1 MQETNKNEKDL
12 LSIGKSYFEKEEYKE
27 AIKVL
32 LELVKLNPNNEEGL
46 GILGA
51 SYFHNGQCEE
61 AIKILLELLELNPN
75 NYDVWASLGVSYF
88 GNGEYDKAIE
98 YLLKAIELNP
108 NDDNNYYWLGR
119 SHYYN
124 EKYKEA
130 IQSFLKAIE
139 LNPKEFEYYDWLSA
153 SYSENGEYD
162 KAIEYLLKAIE
173 LNPDEPDN
181 YWELGWLY
189 EKNNQKEEAFKSF
202 MKSNYHKNWV
212 DFYKE
217 FANKLLEFK
226 NKRKELIEIIKSIP
240 NINFPKIDDIDPFT
254 VFGLLNGQGYDFRE
268 NMIKYISDKFKIASK
283 LTEWFWISPHSNFN
297 RIFYNPSQ
305 NDKNDIENLW
315 IFFEMAINYAD
326 NNNIENKEKFIKAY
340 NVAKDIKGNK
350 WKLTIGIHWIR
361 PFNYIILDKPSRKF
375 IIENNIIP
383 DYANYLSDNSIIN
396 GEEYLTICDKLIE
409 VIKNDKYQFK
419 DLLELSFFASITGY
433 TRKSSYIKENF
444 NQSLKYDND
453 NDKEDLLSLAETY
466 FGNGQFEEAIKILL
480 ELLELNPNDNY
491 ILYML
496 AYCYEEKRQ
505 YKEALKYFL
514 KANKDWIE
522 FYKEFANKLLEFKNN
537 RKELINKLKSS
548 FEYINIKTP
557 KIFEEKDI
565 DPFTVFGLFN
575 KGMPDRMDIIN
586 GIADKFQ
593 ITSAVPLD
601 FYRVPTL
608 FPLSAILF
616 NTTDKSKNED
626 IKNLWNVFE
635 AAINYADNKT
645 NENREA
651 FINAFDL
658 AKDIKGNKWKLTQG
672 LYWIRPFNYINL
684 DNPSRKFIIE
694 NNIIPDYNK
703 YLLDA
708 NKTMINGEEYLT
720 ICDKLIESI
729 NNNNYEFKD
738 LTELS
743 FSAYYTI
750 NIIQKNTDKVN
761 NNDKKEDDLLS
772 LAETYFENGQFEEAI
787 KILLEL
793 LELNPN
799 NSNILNFL
807 GYCYEGNGQYIEA
820 AEAFIN
826 ANKGWAKF
834 YIEFAN
840 KLLEF
845 KNNRKELIEKI
856 KLVFNSNKIEIPNII
871 NEEDI
876 DPFTIFGLFNKGLSE
891 RRTKILKGIANIFEI
906 NSKTPE
912 EFYCV
917 PVYRNFNSNFYNPL
931 QNEKN
936 DIEALW
942 NIFEASIN
950 YADNNTNE
958 NREAFIKY
966 YNLAKDIKGNKWK
979 LTMGLCWIRPFNYIS
994 LDPYDIELII
1004 KYNLIPAEYLKYIK
1018 KSDNSIP
1025 NAEEYLIICNIMIE
1039 NIKNNNYKF
1048 NNFFEL
1054 SDYALYI
1061 VCVTRNKNKEGNTMN
1076 IENNF
1081 NKYDKNKFLQEVYI
1095 TEKEYDKLKNLI
1107 LDKKNIILQGSAGV
1121 GKSYAAKRLAYSI
1134 IGEKDNERVKMIQFH
1149 QSYSYEDFIIGYRPK
1164 NETDGFELK
1173 EGVFY
1178 KFCKEAEMDENKENK
1193 YFLII
1198 DEINRGNISKIFGE
1212 LFMLIEN
1219 DKRGEEYA
1227 LELVYKDDEKFFVPE
1242 NLYII
1247 GLMNTA
1253 DRSLAMLDYALRRR
1267 FIFIDIE
1274 PAFNKPQ
1281 FKNDLENKNID
1292 KDLINKI
1299 IEKFTKL
1306 NETIKS
1312 DKTLGKGYTIGHS
1325 YFCNRKNLNKEDYE
1339 DIINYE
1345 IAPTLREYWFDN
1357 EDKAKKEIKELLN
1370 I

>member
-75 NYDVWASLGVSYF
+75 NYDVWASLGASYCE
-88 GNGEYDKAIE
+88 NGQYEEAIKS
-98 YLLKAIELNP
+98 LLKAIELNP

-226 NKRKELIEIIKSIP
+226 NKRKELIEIIKSTP

-254 VFGLLNGQGYDFRE
+254 VFGLLNGQGWDFRE
-268 NMIKYISDKFKIASK
+268 NMIKYISEKFKITSK
-283 LTEWFWISPHSNFN
+283 LTGFYWASPYYFNFN
-297 RIFYNPSQ
+297 RTFYNPSK

-350 WKLTIGIHWIR
+350 WKLTIGLHWIR
-361 PFNYIILDKPSRKF
+361 PFNYINLDITSRKF

-383 DYANYLSDNSIIN
+383 DYANYLSNNSIIN
-396 GEEYLTICDKLIE
+396 GEEYLTICDKLLE
-409 VIKNDKYQFK
+409 VMKNDKYQFK

-433 TRKSSYIKENF
+433 TRKYIKENS
-444 NQSLKYDND
+444 NQSVKYDND

-466 FGNGQFEEAIKILL
+466 FENGQFEEAIKILL

-548 FEYINIKTP
+548 FEYINIKIP

-703 YLLDA
+703 YLSDA

-787 KILLEL
+787 KILLKL

-1095 TEKEYDKLKNLI
+1095 TEKEYDKLEKLI
-1107 LDKKNIILQGSAGV
+1107 KDKKNIILQGSAGV

-1149 QSYSYEDFIIGYRPK
+1149 QSYSYEDFIIGYRP
-1164 NETDGFELK
+1164 NENGFELK

-1345 IAPTLREYWFDN
+1345 IAPTLKEYWFDN
-1357 EDKAKKEIKELLN
+1357 EDKAEKEIKELLN

>member
-61 AIKILLELLELNPN
+61 AKKIALKLTELNPN
-75 NYDVWASLGVSYF
+75 NYDGWASLGVSYF
-88 GNGEYDKAIE
+88 GNGDYDKAIEYLLKAIELNPKDFEGWDWLGASYFENGDYDKAIE

-108 NDDNNYYWLGR
+108 ND
-119 SHYYN
+119 
-124 EKYKEA
+124 
-130 IQSFLKAIE
+130 
-139 LNPKEFEYYDWLSA
+139 
-153 SYSENGEYD
+153 
-162 KAIEYLLKAIE
+162 
-173 LNPDEPDN
+173 
-181 YWELGWLY
+181 
-189 EKNNQKEEAFKSF
+189 
-202 MKSNYHKNWV
+202 
-212 DFYKE
+212 
-217 FANKLLEFK
+217 
-226 NKRKELIEIIKSIP
+226 
-240 NINFPKIDDIDPFT
+240 
-254 VFGLLNGQGYDFRE
+254 
-268 NMIKYISDKFKIASK
+268 
-283 LTEWFWISPHSNFN
+283 
-297 RIFYNPSQ
+297 
-305 NDKNDIENLW
+305 
-315 IFFEMAINYAD
+315 
-326 NNNIENKEKFIKAY
+326 
-340 NVAKDIKGNK
+340 
-350 WKLTIGIHWIR
+350 
-361 PFNYIILDKPSRKF
+361 
-375 IIENNIIP
+375 
-383 DYANYLSDNSIIN
+383 
-396 GEEYLTICDKLIE
+396 
-409 VIKNDKYQFK
+409 
-419 DLLELSFFASITGY
+419 
-433 TRKSSYIKENF
+433 
-444 NQSLKYDND
+444 
-453 NDKEDLLSLAETY
+453 
-466 FGNGQFEEAIKILL
+466 
-480 ELLELNPNDNY
+480 NY

-496 AYCYEEKRQ
+496 GYCYEEKRQ

-575 KGMPDRMDIIN
+575 KGMFDRMNIIE
-586 GIADKFQ
+586 GIANKFQ
-593 ITSAVPLD
+593 INSKTPEE

-645 NENREA
+645 NENKEA

-703 YLLDA
+703 YLSDA

-761 NNDKKEDDLLS
+761 NNDKKEGDLLS

-793 LELNPN
+793 LELTPN

-826 ANKGWAKF
+826 ANKGWAEF

-950 YADNNTNE
+950 YADNKTNE

-1004 KYNLIPAEYLKYIK
+1004 KDNLIPAEYLKYIK

-1095 TEKEYDKLKNLI
+1095 TDKEYDKLVKLI
-1107 LDKKNIILQGSAGV
+1107 TEKKNIILQGSAGI

-1149 QSYSYEDFIIGYRPK
+1149 QSYSYEDFIIGYRPT
-1164 NETDGFELK
+1164 ESGFELK

-1178 KFCKEAEMDENKENK
+1178 KFCKEAEMDENKDNK

-1267 FIFIDIE
+1267 FAFYDMK
-1274 PAFNKPQ
+1274 PAFDSEQ
-1281 FKNDLENKNID
+1281 FKEYQKNLKNSKFD
-1292 KDLINKI
+1292 NLIKKV
-1299 IEKFTKL
+1299 EEL
-1306 NETIKS
+1306 NEVIKE
-1312 DKTLGKGYTIGHS
+1312 DLGEGFCIGHS
-1325 YFCNRKNLNKEDYE
+1325 YFCNLETVEIDKLSL
-1339 DIINYE
+1339 IIE
-1345 IAPTLREYWFDN
+1345 FELIPLLKEYWFD
-1357 EDKAKKEIKELLN
+1357 DKEKVNTWIKNLTDA
-1370 I
+1370 IK

>member
-12 LSIGKSYFEKEEYKE
+12 LLVGKSHFENGKYAE
-27 AIKVL
+27 AITVL
-32 LELVKLNPNNEEGL
+32 SEIVLKLNPNEEEGWNY
-46 GILGA
+46 LGA
-51 SYFHNGQCEE
+51 SYCENGQYEE
-61 AIKILLELLELNPN
+61 AIK
-75 NYDVWASLGVSYF
+75 S
-88 GNGEYDKAIE
+88 
-98 YLLKAIELNP
+98 LLKAIELNP

-173 LNPDEPDN
+173 LNPDEPN
-181 YWELGWLY
+181 IYWDLGWLY

-226 NKRKELIEIIKSIP
+226 NKRKELIEIIKSTP

-283 LTEWFWISPHSNFN
+283 LTEWFWISPHMNFN

-305 NDKNDIENLW
+305 NDKKDIENLW
-315 IFFEMAINYAD
+315 NFFETAINYAD
-326 NNNIENKEKFIKAY
+326 NNTTENREKFIKAY

-350 WKLTIGIHWIR
+350 WKLTIGLHWIR

-375 IIENNIIP
+375 IIEKNIIP
-383 DYANYLSDNSIIN
+383 DYANYLSDNSTIN
-396 GEEYLTICDKLIE
+396 GEEYLQICDKLIE
-409 VIKNDKYQFK
+409 AIKNDKYQFK

-433 TRKSSYIKENF
+433 TKTSSYIKENF

-453 NDKEDLLSLAETY
+453 NDKEDLLSLAETH
-466 FGNGQFEEAIKILL
+466 FENGQFEEAIKILL

-496 AYCYEEKRQ
+496 GYCYEEKRQ

-537 RKELINKLKSS
+537 RKELINKLKSV
-548 FEYINIKTP
+548 FEHINIKIP

-575 KGMPDRMDIIN
+575 KGMFDRMNIIE
-586 GIADKFQ
+586 GIANKFQ
-593 ITSAVPLD
+593 INSKTPEE

-616 NTTDKSKNED
+616 NMTDKSKNED

-635 AAINYADNKT
+635 AAINYADNNI

-703 YLLDA
+703 YLSDA

-738 LTELS
+738 LSELS

-761 NNDKKEDDLLS
+761 NNDKKEGDLLS

-958 NREAFIKY
+958 NRETFIKY

-1095 TEKEYDKLKNLI
+1095 TDKEYDKLKNLI
-1107 LDKKNIILQGSAGV
+1107 LD
-1121 GKSYAAKRLAYSI
+1121 
-1134 IGEKDNERVKMIQFH
+1134 
-1149 QSYSYEDFIIGYRPK
+1149 
-1164 NETDGFELK
+1164 
-1173 EGVFY
+1173 
-1178 KFCKEAEMDENKENK
+1178 
-1193 YFLII
+1193 
-1198 DEINRGNISKIFGE
+1198 
-1212 LFMLIEN
+1212 
-1219 DKRGEEYA
+1219 
-1227 LELVYKDDEKFFVPE
+1227 
-1242 NLYII
+1242 II

-1306 NETIKS
+1306 NETIKT

-1325 YFCNRKNLNKEDYE
+1325 YFCNRKNLSKEDYK

-1357 EDKAKKEIKELLN
+1357 EDKAEKEIKELLN

>member
-12 LSIGKSYFEKEEYKE
+12 LLVGKSHFENGKYAE
-27 AIKVL
+27 AITVL
-32 LELVKLNPNNEEGL
+32 SEIVLKLNPNEEEGWNY
-46 GILGA
+46 LGA
-51 SYFHNGQCEE
+51 SYCENGQYEE
-61 AIKILLELLELNPN
+61 AIK
-75 NYDVWASLGVSYF
+75 S
-88 GNGEYDKAIE
+88 
-98 YLLKAIELNP
+98 LLKAIELNP

-173 LNPDEPDN
+173 LNPDEPDI
-181 YWELGWLY
+181 YWDLGWLY

-254 VFGLLNGQGYDFRE
+254 VFGLLNGQGWDFRE
-268 NMIKYISDKFKIASK
+268 NMIKYISEKFKITSK
-283 LTEWFWISPHSNFN
+283 LTEFYWASPYYFNFN
-297 RIFYNPSQ
+297 RTFYNPSK

-315 IFFEMAINYAD
+315 IFFETAINYAD

-350 WKLTIGIHWIR
+350 WKLTIGLHWIR
-361 PFNYIILDKPSRKF
+361 PFNYINLDITSRKF

-383 DYANYLSDNSIIN
+383 DYANYLSDKSIIN
-396 GEEYLTICDKLIE
+396 GEEYLMICDKLLE

-419 DLLELSFFASITGY
+419 DLLELSFFASIIGY

-444 NQSLKYDND
+444 NQSVKYDNE

-466 FGNGQFEEAIKILL
+466 FESGQYEEAIKILL

-496 AYCYEEKRQ
+496 GYCYEEKRQ

-575 KGMPDRMDIIN
+575 KGMFDRMNIIE
-586 GIADKFQ
+586 GIANKFQ
-593 ITSAVPLD
+593 INSKTPEE

-635 AAINYADNKT
+635 AAINYADNNT

-703 YLLDA
+703 YLSDA

-750 NIIQKNTDKVN
+750 NIIQKNTDK
-761 NNDKKEDDLLS
+761 D
-772 LAETYFENGQFEEAI
+772 
-787 KILLEL
+787 
-793 LELNPN
+793 
-799 NSNILNFL
+799 
-807 GYCYEGNGQYIEA
+807 GN
-820 AEAFIN
+820 
-826 ANKGWAKF
+826 
-834 YIEFAN
+834 
-840 KLLEF
+840 
-845 KNNRKELIEKI
+845 
-856 KLVFNSNKIEIPNII
+856 
-871 NEEDI
+871 
-876 DPFTIFGLFNKGLSE
+876 
-891 RRTKILKGIANIFEI
+891 
-906 NSKTPE
+906 
-912 EFYCV
+912 
-917 PVYRNFNSNFYNPL
+917 
-931 QNEKN
+931 
-936 DIEALW
+936 
-942 NIFEASIN
+942 
-950 YADNNTNE
+950 
-958 NREAFIKY
+958 
-966 YNLAKDIKGNKWK
+966 
-979 LTMGLCWIRPFNYIS
+979 
-994 LDPYDIELII
+994 
-1004 KYNLIPAEYLKYIK
+1004 
-1018 KSDNSIP
+1018 
-1025 NAEEYLIICNIMIE
+1025 
-1039 NIKNNNYKF
+1039 
-1048 NNFFEL
+1048 
-1054 SDYALYI
+1054 
-1061 VCVTRNKNKEGNTMN
+1061 MN

-1081 NKYDKNKFLQEVYI
+1081 NNFNEYDKNKFLQEVYI

-1149 QSYSYEDFIIGYRPK
+1149 QSYSYEDFIMGYRPTEK
-1164 NETDGFELK
+1164 GFKLK
-1173 EGVFY
+1173 KGVFY

-1219 DKRGEEYA
+1219 DKRGEDYA

-1267 FIFIDIE
+1267 FAFYDMK
-1274 PAFNKPQ
+1274 PAFESEQ
-1281 FKNDLENKNID
+1281 FKEYQKNLKNSKFD
-1292 KDLINKI
+1292 NLIKKV
-1299 IEKFTKL
+1299 EEL
-1306 NETIKS
+1306 NEVIKE
-1312 DKTLGKGYTIGHS
+1312 DLGEGFCIGHS
-1325 YFCNRKNLNKEDYE
+1325 YFCNLETVEIDKLSL
-1339 DIINYE
+1339 IIE
-1345 IAPTLREYWFDN
+1345 FELIPLLKEYWFD
-1357 EDKAKKEIKELLN
+1357 DKEKVNTWIKNLTDA
-1370 I
+1370 IK

>member
-12 LSIGKSYFEKEEYKE
+12 LLVGKSHFENGKYAE
-27 AIKVL
+27 AITVL
-32 LELVKLNPNNEEGL
+32 SEIVLKLNPNEEEGWNY
-46 GILGA
+46 LGA
-51 SYFHNGQCEE
+51 SYCENGQYEE
-61 AIKILLELLELNPN
+61 AIK
-75 NYDVWASLGVSYF
+75 S
-88 GNGEYDKAIE
+88 
-98 YLLKAIELNP
+98 LLKAIELNP

-173 LNPDEPDN
+173 LNPDEPDI
-181 YWELGWLY
+181 YWDLGWLY

-254 VFGLLNGQGYDFRE
+254 VFGLLNGQGWDFRE
-268 NMIKYISDKFKIASK
+268 NMIKYISEKFKITSK
-283 LTEWFWISPHSNFN
+283 LTEFYWASPYYFNFN
-297 RIFYNPSQ
+297 RTFYNPSK

-315 IFFEMAINYAD
+315 IFFETAINYAD

-350 WKLTIGIHWIR
+350 WKLTIGLHWIR
-361 PFNYIILDKPSRKF
+361 PFNYINLDITSRKF

-383 DYANYLSDNSIIN
+383 DYANYLSDKSIIN
-396 GEEYLTICDKLIE
+396 GEEYLMICDKLLE

-419 DLLELSFFASITGY
+419 DLLELSFFASIIGY

-444 NQSLKYDND
+444 NQSVKYDNE

-466 FGNGQFEEAIKILL
+466 FESGQYEEAIKILL

-496 AYCYEEKRQ
+496 GYCYEEKRQ

-575 KGMPDRMDIIN
+575 KGMFDRMNIIE
-586 GIADKFQ
+586 GIANKFQ
-593 ITSAVPLD
+593 INSKTPEE

-635 AAINYADNKT
+635 AAINYADNNT

-703 YLLDA
+703 YLSDA

-750 NIIQKNTDKVN
+750 NIIQKNTDK
-761 NNDKKEDDLLS
+761 D
-772 LAETYFENGQFEEAI
+772 
-787 KILLEL
+787 
-793 LELNPN
+793 
-799 NSNILNFL
+799 
-807 GYCYEGNGQYIEA
+807 GN
-820 AEAFIN
+820 
-826 ANKGWAKF
+826 
-834 YIEFAN
+834 
-840 KLLEF
+840 
-845 KNNRKELIEKI
+845 
-856 KLVFNSNKIEIPNII
+856 
-871 NEEDI
+871 
-876 DPFTIFGLFNKGLSE
+876 
-891 RRTKILKGIANIFEI
+891 
-906 NSKTPE
+906 
-912 EFYCV
+912 
-917 PVYRNFNSNFYNPL
+917 
-931 QNEKN
+931 
-936 DIEALW
+936 
-942 NIFEASIN
+942 
-950 YADNNTNE
+950 
-958 NREAFIKY
+958 
-966 YNLAKDIKGNKWK
+966 
-979 LTMGLCWIRPFNYIS
+979 
-994 LDPYDIELII
+994 
-1004 KYNLIPAEYLKYIK
+1004 
-1018 KSDNSIP
+1018 
-1025 NAEEYLIICNIMIE
+1025 
-1039 NIKNNNYKF
+1039 
-1048 NNFFEL
+1048 
-1054 SDYALYI
+1054 
-1061 VCVTRNKNKEGNTMN
+1061 MN

-1081 NKYDKNKFLQEVYI
+1081 NNFNEYDKNKFLQEVYI
-1095 TEKEYDKLKNLI
+1095 TEKEYDKLVKLI
-1107 LDKKNIILQGSAGV
+1107 NEKKNIILQGSAGV

-1149 QSYSYEDFIIGYRPK
+1149 QSYSYEDFIMGYRP
-1164 NETDGFELK
+1164 NENGFELK

-1178 KFCKEAEMDENKENK
+1178 KFCKEAEMDENKDNK

-1267 FIFIDIE
+1267 FAFYDMK
-1274 PAFNKPQ
+1274 PAFESEQ
-1281 FKNDLENKNID
+1281 FKEYQKNLKNSKFD
-1292 KDLINKI
+1292 NLIKKV
-1299 IEKFTKL
+1299 EEL
-1306 NETIKS
+1306 NEVIKE
-1312 DKTLGKGYTIGHS
+1312 DLGEGFCIGHS
-1325 YFCNRKNLNKEDYE
+1325 YLCNLETVEIDKLSL
-1339 DIINYE
+1339 IIE
-1345 IAPTLREYWFDN
+1345 FELIPLLKEYWFDDKEKVKKW
-1357 EDKAKKEIKELLN
+1357 EDELGNSIK
-1370 I
+1370 

>member
-12 LSIGKSYFEKEEYKE
+12 LLVGKSHFENGKYAE
-27 AIKVL
+27 ARTVL
-32 LELVKLNPNNEEGL
+32 SEIVLKLNPNEEEGWNY
-46 GILGA
+46 LGA
-51 SYFHNGQCEE
+51 SYCENGQYEE
-61 AIKILLELLELNPN
+61 AIK
-75 NYDVWASLGVSYF
+75 S
-88 GNGEYDKAIE
+88 
-98 YLLKAIELNP
+98 LLKAIELNP

-226 NKRKELIEIIKSIP
+226 NKRKELIEIIKSTP

-254 VFGLLNGQGYDFRE
+254 VFGLLNGQGWDFRE
-268 NMIKYISDKFKIASK
+268 NMIKYISEKFKITSK
-283 LTEWFWISPHSNFN
+283 LTGFYWASPYYFNFN
-297 RIFYNPSQ
+297 RTFYNPSK

-350 WKLTIGIHWIR
+350 WKLTIGLHWIR
-361 PFNYIILDKPSRKF
+361 PFNYINLDITSRRY

-383 DYANYLSDNSIIN
+383 DYANYLSDNSTIN
-396 GEEYLTICDKLIE
+396 GEEYLQICDKLIE
-409 VIKNDKYQFK
+409 AIKNDKYQFK

-433 TRKSSYIKENF
+433 TRKYIKENS
-444 NQSLKYDND
+444 NQSVKYDND

-537 RKELINKLKSS
+537 RKELINKLKSV
-548 FEYINIKTP
+548 FKYINIKTP

-575 KGMPDRMDIIN
+575 KGMFDRMNIIE
-586 GIADKFQ
+586 GIANKFQ
-593 ITSAVPLD
+593 INSKTPEE

-635 AAINYADNKT
+635 SAINYADNKT

-703 YLLDA
+703 YLSDA

-750 NIIQKNTDKVN
+750 NIIQKNTDK
-761 NNDKKEDDLLS
+761 D
-772 LAETYFENGQFEEAI
+772 
-787 KILLEL
+787 
-793 LELNPN
+793 
-799 NSNILNFL
+799 
-807 GYCYEGNGQYIEA
+807 GN
-820 AEAFIN
+820 
-826 ANKGWAKF
+826 
-834 YIEFAN
+834 
-840 KLLEF
+840 
-845 KNNRKELIEKI
+845 
-856 KLVFNSNKIEIPNII
+856 
-871 NEEDI
+871 
-876 DPFTIFGLFNKGLSE
+876 
-891 RRTKILKGIANIFEI
+891 
-906 NSKTPE
+906 
-912 EFYCV
+912 
-917 PVYRNFNSNFYNPL
+917 
-931 QNEKN
+931 
-936 DIEALW
+936 
-942 NIFEASIN
+942 
-950 YADNNTNE
+950 
-958 NREAFIKY
+958 
-966 YNLAKDIKGNKWK
+966 
-979 LTMGLCWIRPFNYIS
+979 
-994 LDPYDIELII
+994 
-1004 KYNLIPAEYLKYIK
+1004 
-1018 KSDNSIP
+1018 
-1025 NAEEYLIICNIMIE
+1025 
-1039 NIKNNNYKF
+1039 
-1048 NNFFEL
+1048 
-1054 SDYALYI
+1054 
-1061 VCVTRNKNKEGNTMN
+1061 MN
-1076 IENNF
+1076 IENNFNNF

-1095 TEKEYDKLKNLI
+1095 TENEYDKLVKLI
-1107 LDKKNIILQGSAGV
+1107 TEKKNIILQGSAGV

-1149 QSYSYEDFIIGYRPK
+1149 QSYSYEDFIMGYRPT
-1164 NETDGFELK
+1164 ESGFELK

-1219 DKRGEEYA
+1219 DKRKEEYA

-1299 IEKFTKL
+1299 IEKFIKL
-1306 NETIKS
+1306 NETIKN

-1325 YFCNRKNLNKEDYE
+1325 YFCNRKNLNKEDYK